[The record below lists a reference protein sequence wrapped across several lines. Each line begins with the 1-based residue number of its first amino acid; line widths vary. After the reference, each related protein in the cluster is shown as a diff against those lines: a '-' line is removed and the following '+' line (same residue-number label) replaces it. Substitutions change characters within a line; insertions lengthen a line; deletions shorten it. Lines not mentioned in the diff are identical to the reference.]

1 MIILSNDLI
10 ALEAYL
16 KEKEWLMAS
25 ETVLSAEKPGEGN
38 MNFTLRI
45 QTNLRS
51 FILKQSRGYVEKY
64 PQVAAPESR
73 AMMEA
78 AFYNIIQASEA
89 LSAKTPKVI
98 AKDEENNVLML
109 EDLGEGSDFARL
121 YKQGESIDA
130 NSLEE
135 IIDFAAT
142 LHNAFEAKNFDNPI
156 RNLEMRKLNHEHM
169 FIYPY
174 LQENGLN
181 LDDILPGLRAVADS
195 YKKDEVLKSKV
206 ITMGDLYMA
215 DGNSLLH
222 GDYFPGSWLQTN
234 QGIRIIDPEFCF
246 FGLPEFEIGV
256 TIAHLMMAD
265 QPYVLIEQAIN
276 QYNSKVA
283 IDDDLRAKF
292 TATEILRRILGLA
305 QLPLNI
311 NLGKRKALL
320 EFARETLIS

>member
-16 KEKEWLMAS
+16 KEKEWLMAG

-45 QTNLRS
+45 KTNLRS

-64 PQVAAPESR
+64 PQVAAPENR

-78 AFYNIIQASEA
+78 AFYDIIQDSAA
-89 LSAKTPKVI
+89 LSAKTPKLI
-98 AKDEENNVLML
+98 GKDEVNNILML

-121 YKQGESIDA
+121 YKQGETIDA
-130 NSLEE
+130 NALEE

-142 LHNAFEAKNFDNPI
+142 LHNAFDAKNFDNPI

-174 LQENGLN
+174 LEENGLN
-181 LDDILPGLRAVADS
+181 LDEILPGLRAVAAPF
-195 YKKDEVLKSKV
+195 KQNELLKSKV
-206 ITMGDLYMA
+206 AAMGVLYLT
-215 DGNSLLH
+215 DGDTLLH

-265 QPYVLIEQAIN
+265 QPYILIEQAIA
-276 QYNSKVA
+276 QYNSKVS
-283 IDDDLRAKF
+283 IDDELRAKF

-305 QLPLNI
+305 QLPLTI
-311 NLGKRKALL
+311 DLEKRKALL
-320 EFARETLIS
+320 EYAQQTLIS